1 MVRPKLVFAN
11 NTISLWFSF
20 LMIDLYFLVVT
31 VNVQIFNP
39 TTIPTGIPTSEAK
52 AEIEIF

>member
-20 LMIDLYFLVVT
+20 LMIDLYFLVVA